1 MQGYLIVHGMLS
13 LQRSARD
20 ASLVDVDDS
29 LSHHD
34 IIVVIVQRLL
44 DRLEYALDFRNGL
57 AERNRDVVPLQ
68 GFNVLNQVID
78 WEEGMVWTLV
88 VARVERQTN

>member
-1 MQGYLIVHGMLS
+1 MHRLLS
-13 LQRSARD
+13 FYGSARD
-20 ASLVDVDDS
+20 TSLVDVDDS
-29 LSHHD
+29 LRHHD

-44 DRLEYALDFRNGL
+44 DRLEYALNIRNGL

-78 WEEGMVWTLV
+78 W
-88 VARVERQTN
+88 

>member
-1 MQGYLIVHGMLS
+1 MQGYLILHGMLS
-13 LQRSARD
+13 FQRGARD

-29 LSHHD
+29 LRHHD

-44 DRLEYALDFRNGL
+44 DRLEDALHFRNGL
-57 AERNRDVVPLQ
+57 TERNRDVVPLQ

-78 WEEGMVWTLV
+78 W
-88 VARVERQTN
+88 

>member
-1 MQGYLIVHGMLS
+1 MQGYLILHRMLS
-13 LQRSARD
+13 FQRGARD

-29 LSHHD
+29 LRHHD

-44 DRLEYALDFRNGL
+44 DRLEYALNIRNGL

-78 WEEGMVWTLV
+78 W
-88 VARVERQTN
+88 